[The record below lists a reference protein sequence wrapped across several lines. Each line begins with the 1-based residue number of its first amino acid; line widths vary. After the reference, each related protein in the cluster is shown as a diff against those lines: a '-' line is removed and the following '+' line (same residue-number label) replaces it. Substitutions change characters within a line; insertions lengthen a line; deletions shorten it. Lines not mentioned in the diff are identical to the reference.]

1 MKKINVFI
9 ATIATLLMVACGG
22 NSTYKISGTIDGQSD
37 STEIYLIDFNNHTM
51 PFDTAVVV
59 NGKFVFEGEAPDSP
73 FIAMLT
79 NHLVAIPVIM
89 DRGTNLEINFDTHE
103 FIKADAI
110 NQDLGKF
117 LSCIL
122 RSEERMSVVNDS
134 LTALVESNTIDQEAA
149 QAAFDVYLEE
159 ANNSFLSEMEEL
171 IPQHTNDVLGV
182 LLVSTYLTS
191 DPVPENVDALLPTL
205 GEKVLSDPQIV
216 SIVSHLNKQKAT
228 AVGARFVDFS
238 VAQPDGTVV
247 SLSDYVG
254 KGRYVL
260 VDFWASW
267 CGPCRQSM
275 PKLKELYNEYN
286 PKGLDILGV
295 AISDRVENSLKAIEE
310 EGITWPQILDAQS
323 EPADLYGIT
332 GIPHLILFD
341 PEGVIVARG
350 LPDDK
355 LIGIINGEFD
365 K

>member
-9 ATIATLLMVACGG
+9 AVVATLLMVACGG
-22 NSTYKISGTIDGQSD
+22 SSTYYVSGTIDGQSD
-37 STEIYLIDFNNHTM
+37 STEVYLIDYRQTT
-51 PFDTAVVV
+51 PFDTAMVID
-59 NGKFVFEGEAPDSP
+59 GKFAFEGEAPDSQ
-73 FIAMLT
+73 FIAMVT
-79 NHLVAIPVIM
+79 NQMVTMPIIL
-89 DRGTNLEINFDTHE
+89 DKGTKLEINFNTQE
-103 FIKADAI
+103 FIKADDI

-117 LSCIL
+117 LSCIFHID
-122 RSEERMSVVNDS
+122 EQMAVVNDS
-134 LTALVESNTIDQEAA
+134 LTALIESNAIEQEAA
-149 QAAFDVYLEE
+149 QAAFDEYLEE
-159 ANNSFLSEMEEL
+159 ANNNFLSKMEEL

-205 GEKVLSDPQIV
+205 GEMVLNDPDVAPIV
-216 SIVSHLNKQKAT
+216 AHLNKQKAT
-228 AVGARFVDFS
+228 AVGAQYVDFS

-286 PKGLDILGV
+286 SKGLEILGV

-310 EGITWPQILDAQS
+310 EGITWPQILDAKS

-355 LIGIINGEFD
+355 LMGTIKGEFD